1 MTAPARKK
9 SSAATSSACVYP
21 SYPRCACAACLT
33 WFAAAVCADACAL
46 PERSAR
52 HARPQSLAP
61 PPFLPQKTLQDHR
74 DCRRRGPPPAHALF
88 PACALLL
95 GATLT
100 TGACALGQDIIFALA
115 ASGVCVAFRRG
126 AQGPFESPVRA
137 SLPCPIQ
144 APLARSEKEKA
155 SKRAGLRHF
164 DGWHQ
169 PVDTFLS
176 APFFV
181 RPCLLPAS
189 PLLTFLCRCL
199 LRRRT
204 REKQPAALFPQH
216 FAVRSHPQVLLP
228 CHKFLCTS
236 CAQGW
241 ASSPGSHSSLS
252 AATEIDR

>member
-1 MTAPARKK
+1 MRAWAGHYLCPRSIGRLRGFSPRRTRSFRVF
-9 SSAATSSACVYP
+9 SSRLLAFANPGP
-21 SYPRCACAACLT
+21 SC
-33 WFAAAVCADACAL
+33 
-46 PERSAR
+46 
-52 HARPQSLAP
+52 
-61 PPFLPQKTLQDHR
+61 
-74 DCRRRGPPPAHALF
+74 
-88 PACALLL
+88 
-95 GATLT
+95 
-100 TGACALGQDIIFALA
+100 
-115 ASGVCVAFRRG
+115 
-126 AQGPFESPVRA
+126 
-137 SLPCPIQ
+137 
-144 APLARSEKEKA
+144 SEKAKA

-252 AATEIDR
+252 AATEIDRERERERESSVWRVILRVGNEVPLPPLRQGYRHVVTCRHSSSAGAAGKQLPGFCVSGLGFREGARGHLSC